1 MSVHT
6 QTAPNPM
13 SQSEANKH
21 WQTTMY
27 PDLIRV
33 YGQPSDVSHL
43 ASEEIQPH
51 YCVEYVL
58 HMGFSDAMS
67 GKVGLIIGKSG
78 DGLKKIQDE
87 MNKVHGGAHTIQWED
102 IGTGIPNEDVAASV
116 QAIWA
121 KNLPDG
127 RTAFTAYGKNPDALC
142 QALQMIRDKAM
153 TILEKHGWTVYT
165 RAWRMTVILKNLK
178 HSNWSE
184 EKEASEG
191 WNTYSRRYELLL
203 EQDIKKTYT
212 HFPKDLPLP
221 LHLPKF
227 AEFDKVYNNQ
237 WVRFHPHH
245 VLPNMS

>member
-1 MSVHT
+1 MSATT
-6 QTAPNPM
+6 QTTTNRM

-27 PDLIRV
+27 NDLISV

-43 ASEEIQPH
+43 ESDEIQPH
-51 YCVEYVL
+51 YCAEYVL

-67 GKVGLIIGKSG
+67 GKVGLIIGKKG
-78 DGLKKIQDE
+78 EGLKKIQDE
-87 MNKVHGGAHTIQWED
+87 MNKVHGGAHTIKWQELGSD
-102 IGTGIPNEDVAASV
+102 IPNEDVASSV

-127 RTAFTAYGKNPDALC
+127 RTVFTAYGQKPDALC

-153 TILEKHGWTVYT
+153 IILENHGWTVYT
-165 RAWRMTVILKNLK
+165 RAWRMAVILKNLK
-178 HSNWSE
+178 HSKWSE

-203 EQDIKKTYT
+203 EQDIQKTST

-221 LHLPKF
+221 PLLPKF
-227 AEFDKVYNNQ
+227 AEWDGVHNNQ

-245 VLPNMS
+245 VLPIMS